1 MSWHIWVVPA
11 WTSSVPAAAGWS
23 TLTPGARGV
32 ALAFAVSGTA
42 HLVRPS
48 VFRPL
53 IPPAL
58 PAKDAWIAGTGVAEL
73 VSAAGLVTGQRW
85 APAATFLTLLA
96 VWPGN
101 AWHAVATQRSSAHP
115 AIKAG
120 VWARLPLQVPM
131 LRAAAEPYRVEVS
144 AAS

>member
-1 MSWHIWVVPA
+1 M
-11 WTSSVPAAAGWS
+11 
-23 TLTPGARGV
+23 TPGARGV
-32 ALAFAVSGTA
+32 AIAFAVSGAA

-53 IPPAL
+53 IPPSL

-73 VSAAGLVTGQRW
+73 FSAAGLVTGQRW
-85 APAATFLTLLA
+85 APATTFLTLLA

-101 AWHAVATQRSSAHP
+101 AWHAVATHRSGAHP
-115 AIKAG
+115 AVKAG

-131 LRAAAEPYRVEVS
+131 LRAAAEPYRVEVT